1 MHAEGFGRGPA
12 APPIEPAE
20 GSGGGSGGW
29 IGLTA
34 DAHERTHLP
43 ATEQAGYRRALM
55 AGVNVGAR
63 APKPSYTG
71 PFAPVRKLDDLVFSA
86 EQAIV
91 VIFLTAM
98 TVMVFLDVVY
108 RRLVAPDSKLGGIL
122 AGMLGV
128 TDPDERAS
136 LDANVA
142 PWVGGVIGF
151 LAIWFGVW
159 GARREKRADAGTKGF
174 DALAFGYAI
183 LGTAL
188 VGGFFWLMGAQTRSV
203 NEVGI
208 EQFEPIMPS
217 RYIYLGL
224 FVVGA
229 IAFVV
234 SELRA
239 RTEGWIRRLVAIGIA
254 TPIFVVIALGYF
266 PRGYSWS
273 KELGLV
279 LLLWVG
285 FLGTS
290 ICAHEGK
297 HIKLEALAKLIPPHL
312 KHFVDAAGFLLT
324 AAFCGGM
331 AYLGYV
337 YVFDPELGARALG
350 GTFEQTAIPDWVA
363 TVAVPI
369 TFALAMLRFFGGA
382 ISALL
387 GGSYG
392 ASRDDDV
399 AAAKAAREA
408 AVDAA
413 AATAI
418 DTSAATVAAA
428 PESKSAKSSA
438 PKSESKSST
447 HESTD
452 DEEGSR

>member
-1 MHAEGFGRGPA
+1 
-12 APPIEPAE
+12 
-20 GSGGGSGGW
+20 
-29 IGLTA
+29 
-34 DAHERTHLP
+34 
-43 ATEQAGYRRALM
+43 M
-55 AGVNVGAR
+55 AGVSVGAK
-63 APKPSYTG
+63 APKPSYSG
-71 PFAPVRKLDDLVFSA
+71 PFAPLRKLDDVVFSA

-91 VIFLTAM
+91 AIFLSAM

-108 RRLVAPDSKLGGIL
+108 RRLVAPDSKIGSIL

-128 TDPDERAS
+128 SDAEERAR

-142 PWVGGVIGF
+142 PWVGGAIGF

-159 GARREKRADAGTKGF
+159 GARRDKRAAAGAKGF
-174 DALAFGYAI
+174 DVLSLGYAVV
-183 LGTAL
+183 GTVA

-208 EQFEPIMPS
+208 EQLEPIVRS
-217 RYIYLGL
+217 RDIYLGL
-224 FVVGA
+224 YGA
-229 IAFVV
+229 GALAFVV
-234 SELRA
+234 HTLRA
-239 RTEGWIRRLVAIGIA
+239 RPEGWIQRLVALAIA
-254 TPIFVVIALGYF
+254 TPIFVIVALGYF

-312 KHFVDAAGFLLT
+312 KHWIDAAGFLLT
-324 AAFCGGM
+324 ATFCAGM

-337 YVFDPELGARALG
+337 YVFDPELGAKALG

-369 TFALAMLRFFGGA
+369 TFGLAMLRFFGGA
-382 ISALL
+382 VSAAM

-408 AVDAA
+408 AKAD
-413 AATAI
+413 
-418 DTSAATVAAA
+418 
-428 PESKSAKSSA
+428 EKSAEKNDDASVEKSADEASTKPDEKDDASA
-438 PKSESKSST
+438 S
-447 HESTD
+447 
-452 DEEGSR
+452 EGSR

>member
-1 MHAEGFGRGPA
+1 
-12 APPIEPAE
+12 
-20 GSGGGSGGW
+20 
-29 IGLTA
+29 
-34 DAHERTHLP
+34 
-43 ATEQAGYRRALM
+43 M
-55 AGVNVGAR
+55 AGVNVGAQ

-91 VIFLTAM
+91 VIFLSAM

-108 RRLVAPDSKLGGIL
+108 RRLVAPDSKIGGLL
-122 AGMLGV
+122 AGMIGV
-128 TDPDERAS
+128 TDRDARAN

-142 PWVGGVIGF
+142 PWVGAVIGF

-159 GARREKRADAGTKGF
+159 GARREKRADAGVKGF

-183 LGTAL
+183 VGTAL

-208 EQFEPIMPS
+208 EQLEPIMPS

-224 FVVGA
+224 FLVGA
-229 IAFVV
+229 LAFVV
-234 SELRA
+234 SELRT
-239 RTEGWIRRLVAIGIA
+239 RTEGWVRRLIAIGIA

-312 KHFVDAAGFLLT
+312 KRFVDAAGFVLT
-324 AAFCGGM
+324 AVFCGGM

-337 YVFDPELGARALG
+337 YVFDAELGARALG

-369 TFALAMLRFFGGA
+369 TFAFAMLRFFGGA
-382 ISALL
+382 VSALL

-399 AAAKAAREA
+399 AAARAARDA

-413 AATAI
+413 AVTEI

-428 PESKSAKSSA
+428 SESASKPASEMSSKSKAKSE
-438 PKSESKSST
+438 PKPESESKSIT
-447 HESTD
+447 N

>member
-1 MHAEGFGRGPA
+1 
-12 APPIEPAE
+12 
-20 GSGGGSGGW
+20 
-29 IGLTA
+29 
-34 DAHERTHLP
+34 
-43 ATEQAGYRRALM
+43 M
-55 AGVNVGAR
+55 AGVSVGAK
-63 APKPSYTG
+63 APKPSYSG
-71 PFAPVRKLDDLVFSA
+71 PFAPLRKLDDVVFSA

-91 VIFLTAM
+91 AIFLSAM

-108 RRLVAPDSKLGGIL
+108 RRLVAPDSKIGGIL

-128 TDPDERAS
+128 TDAEERAR

-142 PWVGGVIGF
+142 PWVGAAIGF

-159 GARREKRADAGTKGF
+159 GARRDKRAEAGTKGF
-174 DALAFGYAI
+174 DVLSLGYAVV
-183 LGTAL
+183 GTA
-188 VGGFFWLMGAQTRSV
+188 VIGGFFWLMGAQTRSV

-208 EQFEPIMPS
+208 EQLDPIVRS
-217 RYIYLGL
+217 RDIYLGL
-224 FVVGA
+224 YGA
-229 IAFVV
+229 GARAFVV
-234 SELRA
+234 HTLRA
-239 RTEGWIRRLVAIGIA
+239 RPEGWIQRLVAIGIA
-254 TPIFVVIALGYF
+254 TPVFVVVALGYF

-312 KHFVDAAGFLLT
+312 KHWVDAAGFLLT
-324 AAFCGGM
+324 ATFCAGM

-337 YVFDPELGARALG
+337 YVFDPELGAKALG

-369 TFALAMLRFFGGA
+369 TFGLAMLRFFGGA
-382 ISALL
+382 VSAAM

-408 AVDAA
+408 AKADEKNDDASA
-413 AATAI
+413 EKRADSTA
-418 DTSAATVAAA
+418 DEASTKQDEKDDASA
-428 PESKSAKSSA
+428 S
-438 PKSESKSST
+438 
-447 HESTD
+447 
-452 DEEGSR
+452 EGSR